1 MPQTANQSRPAPRL
15 LPTPELL
22 HELRAD
28 KGPKHISFDGGFL
41 GAGRRAVELAKKA
54 DRKR

>member
-1 MPQTANQSRPAPRL
+1 MPQTANQPRPAPRL